1 MIKNFILYRRFRSAV
16 IFFFVP
22 MKCSI
27 KNEMIFRLVKWLID
41 CGSAL
46 LINTFFI
53 SFIIKHN
60 LIFFYGG
67 GGRVGTTT
75 EDPWKMCVDFI
86 FLLRSSF
93 GI

>member
-1 MIKNFILYRRFRSAV
+1 M
-16 IFFFVP
+16 
-22 MKCSI
+22 
-27 KNEMIFRLVKWLID
+27 
-41 CGSAL
+41 AL

-86 FLLRSSF
+86 FLLRSSLEYEARNVYLK
-93 GI
+93 GIFHFHYVKRN